1 MFSSSPK
8 NEYSVIVYSPLC
20 RSKPFFCDTFLVNFF
35 IIIWKRAGRFFALY
49 KSKKGPLRAAYIYVC
64 QIPPVS
70 VLLMM
75 TLQRGYYIYYVHH
88 GGWHPQESQCK
99 WTPLTFSLS
108 QTASDGLVSS
118 LRSWQCVWMQAREW
132 RHSLWHTSE
141 RSRSSEWDP
150 PFNPIPKFSIC
161 WILTIKLGGVFHSL
175 ATVTDDS
182 NRYFTSL
189 SLDSF

>member
-1 MFSSSPK
+1 MS
-8 NEYSVIVYSPLC
+8 IQ
-20 RSKPFFCDTFLVNFF
+20 TFLLWYIFGELF
-35 IIIWKRAGRFFALY
+35 LY
-49 KSKKGPLRAAYIYVC
+49 NLEESRTRLCTLQEQEKAIESRLHLCLPNSSCKC
-64 QIPPVS
+64 F
-70 VLLMM
+70 LLMM
-75 TLQRGYYIYYVHH
+75 TLQRAYSIYYVHH

-99 WTPLTFSLS
+99 WTTLTFSLS

-118 LRSWQCVWMQAREW
+118 LRSWQCVWMQAQEW

-182 NRYFTSL
+182 NRYFTIVSHWTL
-189 SLDSF
+189 FRGHTFLDVPCDS